1 MLGMLGAGRGGS
13 VAARLL
19 AVQLAVKRLD
29 PLATVTPSARSV
41 ATVAAKSGAH
51 RAEDEEE
58 EQEREEEGEET
69 ESEAPMRVAVI
80 RDRRGAGGGQ
90 RGRETLRQADLVRD
104 ETDGQREDGE
114 SQDPETVHVR
124 DPFRLRV
131 LREGSRRSVKWL

>member
-29 PLATVTPSARSV
+29 PLATVSPPARSV

-58 EQEREEEGEET
+58 EQQREEEGEET
-69 ESEAPMRVAVI
+69 EPVAPMRVAVV

-90 RGRETLRQADLVRD
+90 RGGESLRETDLVRD
-104 ETDGQREDGE
+104 QAHRQGEDGE
-114 SQDPETVHVR
+114 GQDPETVHV
-124 DPFRLRV
+124 
-131 LREGSRRSVKWL
+131 